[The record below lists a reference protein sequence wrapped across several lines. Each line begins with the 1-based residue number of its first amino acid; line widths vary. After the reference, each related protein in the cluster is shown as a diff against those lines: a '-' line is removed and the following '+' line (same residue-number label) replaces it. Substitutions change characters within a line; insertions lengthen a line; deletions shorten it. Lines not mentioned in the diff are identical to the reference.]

1 MTASQALRKA
11 GVRSTHFYA
20 ASLGSIGLCV
30 GLWIRAKTVDQDERG
45 NAERRALFVGLWPPM
60 FWLMGDS
67 LKDAELV
74 REQLLGRVDEGAA
87 LDELPRLEINYDPAR
102 APEAGSKVVEGHWH
116 VDSSA
121 TLIGREGPGP
131 PEHAGAWELA
141 CHLVSE
147 YEFADAR
154 ILRGVYRQG
163 SGLAGRDML
172 LEARFFGLRFYVGV
186 RITGVIDEERATGD
200 GPAQVWGWCYQ
211 TLEGHLEQGRL
222 SYEVIKNLSTGRV
235 TFRVA
240 GYSRPAPIQ
249 NPVIRLGFWL
259 FGRRTQERFY
269 RNIQSRMADLVRAAQ
284 HGRPLPAPTVRP
296 DGIVLAPSGTR
307 SHPLERLARGWLHP
321 GS

>member
-1 MTASQALRKA
+1 M
-11 GVRSTHFYA
+11 
-20 ASLGSIGLCV
+20 
-30 GLWIRAKTVDQDERG
+30 
-45 NAERRALFVGLWPPM
+45 
-60 FWLMGDS
+60 
-67 LKDAELV
+67 
-74 REQLLGRVDEGAA
+74 REQLLGRVDESAV
-87 LDELPRLEINYDPAR
+87 LDELPGLEINYDPAR

-116 VDSSA
+116 VDSAA

-131 PEHAGAWELA
+131 PEHGGAWEVA
-141 CHLVSE
+141 CQLVSK

-154 ILRGVYRQG
+154 ILHGVYRQD

-211 TLEGHLEQGRL
+211 TLQGHLEQGQL

-259 FGRRTQERFY
+259 FGRWAQERFY

-284 HGRPLPAPTVRP
+284 HGRPLPLTRPRRYGPTASCWHPPGPGRIHWSAWPVDGSTPRADQPAPLGTTPASLTSASGAARSGLAIPDQTGPEQCRNTPRTASSRSLTGRRP
-296 DGIVLAPSGTR
+296 PCTPDTFIGR
-307 SHPLERLARGWLHP
+307 SPV
-321 GS
+321 S

>member
-1 MTASQALRKA
+1 
-11 GVRSTHFYA
+11 
-20 ASLGSIGLCV
+20 
-30 GLWIRAKTVDQDERG
+30 
-45 NAERRALFVGLWPPM
+45 
-60 FWLMGDS
+60 
-67 LKDAELV
+67 
-74 REQLLGRVDEGAA
+74 
-87 LDELPRLEINYDPAR
+87 
-102 APEAGSKVVEGHWH
+102 
-116 VDSSA
+116 
-121 TLIGREGPGP
+121 
-131 PEHAGAWELA
+131 
-141 CHLVSE
+141 VSE

-186 RITGVIDEERATGD
+186 RITGVIDEERAAAD

-259 FGRRTQERFY
+259 FGRWTQERFY
-269 RNIQSRMADLVRAAQ
+269 RNIQLRMADLMRAAQ

-296 DGIVLAPSGTR
+296 DGIVLAPSGIR

-321 GS
+321 GSRLARPAGYDGGGVDQRIGRSS